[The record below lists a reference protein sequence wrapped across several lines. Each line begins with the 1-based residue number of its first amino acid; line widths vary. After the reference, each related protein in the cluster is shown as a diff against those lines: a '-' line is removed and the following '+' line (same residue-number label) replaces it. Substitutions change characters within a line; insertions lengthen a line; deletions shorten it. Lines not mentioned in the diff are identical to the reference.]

1 MNILRIEN
9 LTKVY
14 GIADTKVIALDHINL
29 KIKEGEFVSIVG
41 PSGSGK
47 STFLHML
54 GGVDSPTEG
63 NIYIE
68 ENDISIMNETEM
80 AIFRRR
86 KVGLIYQSY
95 NLIPTLNVEKNIT
108 LPMLLDGVKP
118 KAKEFDKIVGM
129 LGLRE
134 RLKHLPSQLS
144 GGQKQRVAIG
154 RALIYRPS
162 IILADEPTGNL
173 DRENTK
179 STLDLLKRANGEYN
193 QTIVMITHDEEI
205 ATSANRKI
213 KIVDGKIES
222 DEVTKQ

>member
-1 MNILRIEN
+1 MNILRTEN
-9 LTKVY
+9 LTKIY
-14 GIADTKVIALDHINL
+14 GIADTEVMALDHINL
-29 KIKEGEFVSIVG
+29 KIKEGQFVSIVG

-54 GGVDSPTEG
+54 GGVDHPTEG
-63 NIYIE
+63 KIYIA
-68 ENDISIMNETEM
+68 ENDISAMNETEL

-95 NLIPTLNVEKNIT
+95 NLIPTLNVEKNIM
-108 LPMLLDGVKP
+108 LPMLLDGVK
-118 KAKEFDKIVGM
+118 AKTVEFDKIVRM
-129 LGLRE
+129 LGLTE

-154 RALIYRPS
+154 RSLIYRPS

-179 STLDLLKRANGEYN
+179 ATLDLLKRANQEYN

-205 ATSANRKI
+205 AQSADRRI
-213 KIVDGKIES
+213 KIVDGRIVS
-222 DEVTKQ
+222 DEVIKQ